1 MPLNHSNKYSELT
14 PDQFQLIGKV
24 IIEFSNIE
32 FLTGIILSRLLMT
45 PEYLG
50 RTYTDQMNFSDR
62 INAIKNALAIHVERY
77 SSQIIS
83 KELTDEIKSVIDNI
97 TSIRSYRNYFS
108 HYCWMRTNDNEIF
121 GTPLSGRLPA
131 LNRQNKDSLSLSNKK
146 IQNIYS
152 KAYKILDD
160 VWRLVDK
167 LPEIE
172 ESLEVA
178 KKLHF
183 KSQK

>member
-1 MPLNHSNKYSELT
+1 
-14 PDQFQLIGKV
+14 
-24 IIEFSNIE
+24 
-32 FLTGIILSRLLMT
+32 
-45 PEYLG
+45 
-50 RTYTDQMNFSDR
+50 
-62 INAIKNALAIHVERY
+62 
-77 SSQIIS
+77 
-83 KELTDEIKSVIDNI
+83 
-97 TSIRSYRNYFS
+97 
-108 HYCWMRTNDNEIF
+108 MRTNDNEIF

-131 LNRQNKDSLSLSNKK
+131 LNRQNKDSISLSNKK